1 MAQRKVTAIPATIT
15 KYTAVPIG
23 SKRKR
28 RVAGYARVST
38 DHEDQVTSYEAQV
51 DYYTNYIKGRDD
63 WEFVAIYTDEGISAT
78 NTKRREGFK
87 AMVADALAGKIDLIV
102 TKSVSRF
109 ARNTV
114 DSLTTVRTLKEKGVE
129 IYFEKENIWTL
140 DAKGE
145 LLITIMSSL
154 AQEESRSISENTT
167 WGQRKRFA
175 DGKASVA
182 YKRFLGYDR
191 GPNGGFV
198 VNQEQAKT
206 VKLIYKLFLDGLTCH
221 AIAKELTERKL
232 PTPGGKA
239 VWSQSTV
246 RSILT
251 NEKYKGDALLQK
263 EFTVDFLQKKTKK
276 NEGEVPQY
284 YVEGN
289 HEAIIDPATFDYVQA
304 EMARRMKDKHRYSG
318 VSMFS
323 SKIKCGEC
331 GCWYG
336 SKVCTPQI
344 NTAELSIS
352 ATISIRAAR
361 PAARPTSQRNRSR
374 VLLSGQTNILLSE
387 RDELTA
393 NTRMVI
399 VMLCDST
406 ELEKRQAE
414 LKEELEVVVGL
425 VERCVAEN
433 ARTALDQDEYTE
445 RYNGLVSR
453 YETVKTR
460 FDEVTQAIADK
471 ADRKK
476 LLEQFLHTVE
486 TQEPVTQFDERLW
499 SSLVDFVTVYSEKDI
514 RVTFKDGTEIP
525 GIKEY
530 DI

>member
-1 MAQRKVTAIPATIT
+1 MSQRFC
-15 KYTAVPIG
+15 
-23 SKRKR
+23 KRGEPLEKNSR
-28 RVAGYARVST
+28 IFFQCYA
-38 DHEDQVTSYEAQV
+38 
-51 DYYTNYIKGRDD
+51 
-63 WEFVAIYTDEGISAT
+63 
-78 NTKRREGFK
+78 
-87 AMVADALAGKIDLIV
+87 
-102 TKSVSRF
+102 
-109 ARNTV
+109 
-114 DSLTTVRTLKEKGVE
+114 
-129 IYFEKENIWTL
+129 
-140 DAKGE
+140 
-145 LLITIMSSL
+145 
-154 AQEESRSISENTT
+154 
-167 WGQRKRFA
+167 
-175 DGKASVA
+175 
-182 YKRFLGYDR
+182 DR
-191 GPNGGFV
+191 H
-198 VNQEQAKT
+198 
-206 VKLIYKLFLDGLTCH
+206 DCH
-221 AIAKELTERKL
+221 AIAKELTGRKL

-336 SKVCTPQI
+336 SKVWHSTDKYRRVIYQCNHKYKGGKPCGTPHVTEEQVKD
-344 NTAELSIS
+344 AFV
-352 ATISIRAAR
+352 RA
-361 PAARPTSQRNRSR
+361 
-374 VLLSGQTNILLSE
+374 VNILLSE
-387 RDELTA
+387 KDELGA
-393 NTRMVI
+393 NVRAVI
-399 VMLCDST
+399 AVLCGSA

-433 ARTALDQDEYTE
+433 ARTALDQDEYSE

-453 YETVKTR
+453 YEAVKAQ

-486 TQEPVTQFDERLW
+486 TQEPVTEFDERLW
-499 SSLVDFVTVYSEKDI
+499 SSLVDFVTVNSEKDI
-514 RVTFKDGTEIP
+514 CVTFKDETEI
-525 GIKEY
+525 KLQLMR
-530 DI
+530 

>member
-1 MAQRKVTAIPATIT
+1 MAERKVTAIPATIA

-23 SKRKR
+23 SKKKR

-38 DHEDQVTSYEAQV
+38 DHEDQASSYEAQV
-51 DYYTNYIKGRDD
+51 DYYTHYIKSRDD
-63 WEFVAIYTDEGISAT
+63 WEFVSIYTDDGISAT
-78 NTKRREGFK
+78 STKRREGFK
-87 AMVADALAGKIDLIV
+87 AMIADALAGKIDLIV

-114 DSLTTVRTLKEKGVE
+114 DSLSTIRQLKENGTE
-129 IYFEKENIWTL
+129 CYFEKENIWTF

-167 WGQRKRFA
+167 WGRRKRFA

-198 VNQEQAKT
+198 VNKEQAKT
-206 VKLIYKLFLDGLTCH
+206 VQLIYSLFLEGLTCH
-221 AIAKELTERKL
+221 AIAKELTARHL
-232 PTPGGKA
+232 PTPAGKE
-239 VWSQSTV
+239 VWNQGTV

-263 EFTVDFLQKKTKK
+263 EFTVDFLQKKMKK

-289 HEAIIDPATFDYVQA
+289 HEPIIDPDTFDYVQA
-304 EMARRMKDKHRYSG
+304 EMARRSKGRQRYSG

-336 SKVCTPQI
+336 TKVWHSNDKYRRVIYQCNHKYKGDKKCSTPHVTEDEVKAVFVQ
-344 NTAELSIS
+344 A
-352 ATISIRAAR
+352 
-361 PAARPTSQRNRSR
+361 
-374 VLLSGQTNILLSE
+374 VNILLSE
-387 RDELTA
+387 RDELIA
-393 NTRMVI
+393 NVQTI
-399 VMLCDST
+399 IAMLCGNA

-414 LKEELEVVVGL
+414 LHSELEVIVEL
-425 VERCVAEN
+425 TERCVNEN
-433 ARTALDQDEYTE
+433 ARVALDQDEYTE
-445 RYNGLVSR
+445 RYNSLVER
-453 YETVKTR
+453 YEKTKAQY
-460 FDEVTQAIADK
+460 DEATEAIADN
-471 ADRKK
+471 AARKK
-476 LLEQFLHTVE
+476 QMEQFIASIESQQPITE
-486 TQEPVTQFDERLW
+486 FDEETW
-499 SSLVDFVTVYSEKDI
+499 TSLVDFVTVYSEKDI
-514 RVTFKDGTEIP
+514 RVTFRDGTEI
-525 GIKEY
+525 
-530 DI
+530 

>member
-1 MAQRKVTAIPATIT
+1 M
-15 KYTAVPIG
+15 
-23 SKRKR
+23 
-28 RVAGYARVST
+28 
-38 DHEDQVTSYEAQV
+38 
-51 DYYTNYIKGRDD
+51 
-63 WEFVAIYTDEGISAT
+63 
-78 NTKRREGFK
+78 
-87 AMVADALAGKIDLIV
+87 
-102 TKSVSRF
+102 
-109 ARNTV
+109 
-114 DSLTTVRTLKEKGVE
+114 
-129 IYFEKENIWTL
+129 
-140 DAKGE
+140 
-145 LLITIMSSL
+145 
-154 AQEESRSISENTT
+154 
-167 WGQRKRFA
+167 
-175 DGKASVA
+175 A

-198 VNQEQAKT
+198 VNPEQAKT

-221 AIAKELTERKL
+221 AIAKELTGRKL

-239 VWSQSTV
+239 VWSQTTV

-289 HEAIIDPATFDYVQA
+289 HEAIIDPVTFDYVQA
-304 EMARRMKDKHRYSG
+304 EMARRTKDKHRYSG

-336 SKVCTPQI
+336 SKVWHSTDKYRRVIYQCNHKYKGGKPCSTPHVTEEQVKG
-344 NTAELSIS
+344 AFV
-352 ATISIRAAR
+352 RA
-361 PAARPTSQRNRSR
+361 
-374 VLLSGQTNILLSE
+374 VNILLSE
-387 RDELTA
+387 KDELGA
-393 NTRMVI
+393 NVRAVI
-399 VMLCDST
+399 AMLCDSA
-406 ELEKRQAE
+406 ELEKQQAE

-433 ARTALDQDEYTE
+433 ARTALDQDEYSE

-453 YETVKTR
+453 YEAVKAR
-460 FDEVTQAIADK
+460 FDEATQAIADK

-486 TQEPVTQFDERLW
+486 GQAPVTEFDERLW

-514 RVTFKDGTEIP
+514 RVTFKDGTEIQV
-525 GIKEY
+525 
-530 DI
+530 